1 MRHEGRGQ
9 KGIADGGTRAANVY
23 CPNTTATSVRDAAAR
38 AETDTTAVLAPPS
51 IPAGK
56 PVDGEERLNRSAP
69 KRLVSS
75 LPSHLRK
82 PTQRPRLLPGF
93 QM

>member
-51 IPAGK
+51 IPTQ
-56 PVDGEERLNRSAP
+56 PVDGEERLNRS
-69 KRLVSS
+69 
-75 LPSHLRK
+75 K
-82 PTQRPRLLPGF
+82 P
-93 QM
+93 